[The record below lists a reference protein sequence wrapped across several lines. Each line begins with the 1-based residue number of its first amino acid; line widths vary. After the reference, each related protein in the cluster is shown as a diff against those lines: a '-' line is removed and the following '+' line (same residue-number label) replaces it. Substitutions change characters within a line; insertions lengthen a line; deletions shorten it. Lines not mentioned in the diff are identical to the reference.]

1 MTINSNIITLWD
13 KKLIAYTLK
22 HYQAL
27 RSEHN
32 QGIKPHSLITILALF
47 GTSFL
52 LSFMSDVMF
61 ENVYGQ
67 GFIVVLRGLMGA
79 VCIVAYFAAF
89 YHWRVLWIL
98 RKDGIDT
105 DKNLF
110 FAESAGRSRKSVFY
124 IVLALDIVRRIQSYL
139 HPEEIGQ
146 QMRRLKYQLRSE
158 YYHDVGIAVLD
169 SIILSILFI
178 EFMRIIYPGSFSWS
192 DKKHIVVVSLMPL
205 AISSFKIFALNL
217 TSGHGVI

>member
-1 MTINSNIITLWD
+1 MTTNSNIVTLWD

-22 HYQAL
+22 HYQDL

-32 QGIKPHSLITILALF
+32 QEIKPHSLITVFALF

-52 LSFMSDVMF
+52 LGFMSDVMF
-61 ENVYGQ
+61 KNVYGQ

-79 VCIVAYFAAF
+79 VCIAAYFAAF
-89 YHWRVLWIL
+89 YHWRVLWTL
-98 RKDGIDT
+98 RKEGVNT

-110 FAESAGRSRKSVFY
+110 FAESAGRERKIVFY
-124 IVLALDIVRRIQSYL
+124 IALALDIVRRIQSHL

-146 QMRRLKYQLRSE
+146 QLRRLKYQLRSE

-169 SIILSILFI
+169 SIVLSILFI
-178 EFMRIIYPGSFSWS
+178 EFIRIIYPGSFSWS
-192 DKKHIVVVSLMPL
+192 DKKHIVAVSLMSL